1 MKQKPNYSQY
11 VEQEQDIFL
20 DMSRKLNLLKK

>member
-11 VEQEQDIFL
+11 VEQEEDIL
-20 DMSRKLNLLKK
+20 DMSRTLNLLEK